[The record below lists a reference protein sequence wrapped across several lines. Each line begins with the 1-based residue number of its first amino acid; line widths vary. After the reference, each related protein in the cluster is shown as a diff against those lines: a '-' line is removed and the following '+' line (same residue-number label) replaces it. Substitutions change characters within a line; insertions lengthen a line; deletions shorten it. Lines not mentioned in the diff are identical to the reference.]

1 MEEVIEA
8 HEEIAKSKLNFNSD
22 LNGENVDLKQD
33 YKDFLCNCNAV
44 DYADVVQR
52 VKSCF
57 NADESVRELYQ
68 TGFQY
73 IIAGVPDTLVEVS
86 FVKP

>member
-8 HEEIAKSKLNFNSD
+8 HEEITKAKLDSD
-22 LNGENVDLKQD
+22 LNEENVDLKQD